1 MNHYKNIFLISV
13 IMLYFNTL
21 FSQDTIMI
29 NRVETIYLKNISINS
44 FDSDF
49 GPSFFGNFLVF
60 SSSQK
65 NEANSNAKWDING
78 QRFLN
83 FYKGKMLED
92 GDVTELT
99 SLSTGSNSI
108 YHESNA
114 VFSKKYNK
122 VFFTR
127 NNYYE
132 NQKIVERLDNGGKA
146 MRIAL
151 FIADYDADGNFYNI
165 VPFPYNSNKY
175 STGLPTL
182 SLDEKYLYFTSDMP
196 GGFGKTDIYRCE
208 IKEDGSFSKPVNLGA
223 NINTSGRDM
232 FPYIAPNGFLYL
244 ASDGR
249 EGLGKLDLYKVNSSD
264 LDLAGVVNLGE
275 PFNSS
280 RDDFSIIFNADMN
293 SGYFSSNRPNSGV
306 GDDDIYFFYNDT
318 FLDALLGKRN
328 ALAQQLLDEVKQD
341 IKVILNVLN
350 EKNKEKI
357 NNAKVEIFDMTTG
370 EKVLDTQVDE
380 NSQVVFNAQPET
392 EYLIKTEKTLF
403 ENKDLTIKTGKELVQ
418 NINKVI
424 ELKPETTINSEN
436 KVVIDL
442 KTIYFDY
449 DSSVITP
456 SAAEEL
462 NKVIGIMKKYPTM
475 VIEGTSH
482 TDSRGSDDY
491 NQKLS
496 ERRAKSTVQYIVN
509 NGNIDTARMVAN
521 GYGEER
527 LTNKCSNGVKCTEA
541 EHSANRRTEFVIINI
556 EDFQ

>member
-208 IKEDGSFSKPVNLGA
+208 IKDDGSFSKPVNLGA